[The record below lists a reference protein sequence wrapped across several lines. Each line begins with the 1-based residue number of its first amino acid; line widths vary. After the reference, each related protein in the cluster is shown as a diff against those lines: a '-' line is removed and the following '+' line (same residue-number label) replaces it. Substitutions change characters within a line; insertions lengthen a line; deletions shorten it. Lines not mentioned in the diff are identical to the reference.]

1 MTSLRQRMTGDMQ
14 VRNLALNT
22 QTCYVQQV
30 SLFAR
35 HFDKSPEQ
43 LGPEDIRAYQ
53 VYLTNERKLAT
64 GSVLIAVAALR
75 FLYKVSLKKDWTFED
90 VIPAP
95 KKPQKLPVI
104 PSPEEVLHFLGS
116 VRSTR
121 NRAILTA
128 CYAAGLRI
136 SECIHLKA
144 ADIDSRQM
152 VIRIGQ
158 GKGHKDRYVMLSPK
172 LLETLRS
179 YWKAVRPKDWL
190 FEGDI
195 PGQPIQRSAAT
206 SSVAIS
212 VVMNGIASIAAGTGT
227 AQNVSLSLGRNGSR
241 TDKPNFWKSAIFTSS
256 LPCHRRSR
264 PSPYQNKE
272 LVLGILFRVTAETL
286 RTIAADP
293 KHLGAEIGFFA
304 VLHTWG
310 SNLQFHPHLH
320 CVVPGGGLSPD
331 GQRWVS
337 CRRNFFLHVRV
348 LSRLFKRLFLEA
360 LKTAF
365 DAGKLQFFHSLEPL
379 REAVVFA
386 RQLARMKACDWVV
399 YAKQPLFRMRNKFR
413 QVRGAI

>member
-1 MTSLRQRMTGDMQ
+1 MEGSDAKAWMGCSQQSISRSIPMTSLRQRMTEDMQ

-53 VYLTNERKLAT
+53 IYLTNERKLAT

-136 SECIHLKA
+136 SECLHLKA
-144 ADIDSRQM
+144 ADIDSQRM
-152 VIRIGQ
+152 VIRIDQ

-179 YWKAVRPKDWL
+179 YWKAVRPKD
-190 FEGDI
+190 
-195 PGQPIQRSAAT
+195 
-206 SSVAIS
+206 
-212 VVMNGIASIAAGTGT
+212 
-227 AQNVSLSLGRNGSR
+227 
-241 TDKPNFWKSAIFTSS
+241 
-256 LPCHRRSR
+256 
-264 PSPYQNKE
+264 
-272 LVLGILFRVTAETL
+272 
-286 RTIAADP
+286 
-293 KHLGAEIGFFA
+293 
-304 VLHTWG
+304 
-310 SNLQFHPHLH
+310 
-320 CVVPGGGLSPD
+320 
-331 GQRWVS
+331 
-337 CRRNFFLHVRV
+337 
-348 LSRLFKRLFLEA
+348 
-360 LKTAF
+360 
-365 DAGKLQFFHSLEPL
+365 
-379 REAVVFA
+379 
-386 RQLARMKACDWVV
+386 
-399 YAKQPLFRMRNKFR
+399 
-413 QVRGAI
+413 

>member
-1 MTSLRQRMTGDMQ
+1 

-35 HFDKSPEQ
+35 YFGKSPEQ

-53 VYLTNERKLAT
+53 VYLTNEKKLAT

-104 PSPEEVLHFLGS
+104 PSPEEVLHFLAS

-136 SECIHLKA
+136 SECLHLKA
-144 ADIDSRQM
+144 ADIDSQRM
-152 VIRIGQ
+152 VIRIDQ

-195 PGQPIQRSAAT
+195 PGQPINRSSVETACQKACQLPGNRKSITPHSLRHAFAVHLLESGTDVRTIQLLLGHRSLATTARYLRIAT
-206 SSVAIS
+206 SKVCSASSPLDLLPRPIPVA
-212 VVMNGIASIAAGTGT
+212 
-227 AQNVSLSLGRNGSR
+227 
-241 TDKPNFWKSAIFTSS
+241 PE
-256 LPCHRRSR
+256 
-264 PSPYQNKE
+264 PSTPQH
-272 LVLGILFRVTAETL
+272 F
-286 RTIAADP
+286 
-293 KHLGAEIGFFA
+293 
-304 VLHTWG
+304 
-310 SNLQFHPHLH
+310 
-320 CVVPGGGLSPD
+320 
-331 GQRWVS
+331 
-337 CRRNFFLHVRV
+337 
-348 LSRLFKRLFLEA
+348 
-360 LKTAF
+360 
-365 DAGKLQFFHSLEPL
+365 
-379 REAVVFA
+379 
-386 RQLARMKACDWVV
+386 
-399 YAKQPLFRMRNKFR
+399 
-413 QVRGAI
+413 